1 MPKPYECQYILKDK
15 YLIIISLQLRLTT
28 KKRRDHF
35 PAPKNNITPKLFS
48 TPYKGKRQNGKSQ
61 KRGHTSGLGNNI

>member
-28 KKRRDHF
+28 KKRRDYF
-35 PAPKNNITPKLFS
+35 PAPKNNITLQIIF
-48 TPYKGKRQNGKSQ
+48 YA
-61 KRGHTSGLGNNI
+61 L

>member
-15 YLIIISLQLRLTT
+15 HLIIISLQLRLTT